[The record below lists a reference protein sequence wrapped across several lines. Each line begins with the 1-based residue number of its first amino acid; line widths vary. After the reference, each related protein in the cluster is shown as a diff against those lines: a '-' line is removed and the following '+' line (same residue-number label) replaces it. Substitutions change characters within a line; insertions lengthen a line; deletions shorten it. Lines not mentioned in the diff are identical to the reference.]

1 MKLGLHAPK
10 KTKTGYSTNVEVLER
25 IAEDHPIVPRI
36 LEYRKLT
43 KLKSTYVEGLLKV
56 ISPVDGRIHTHFQQ
70 TVTATGRVLD
80 RPEPAEYSGPH
91 RAWPRT
97 APHVCRTGRKS
108 RPD

>member
-1 MKLGLHAPK
+1 MLRK

-56 ISPVDGRIHTHFQQ
+56 ISPADGRIHTHFQQ
-70 TVTATGRVLD
+70 TVTATGRLSSNC
-80 RPEPAEYSGPH
+80 PEPAEYSGSH
-91 RAWPRT
+91 RARPRT
-97 APHVCRTGRKS
+97 APHVCRTGQKS
-108 RPD
+108 RPH

>member
-1 MKLGLHAPK
+1 M
-10 KTKTGYSTNVEVLER
+10 LER

-70 TVTATGRVLD
+70 TVTATGRLSSTT
-80 RPEPAEYSGPH
+80 RTCRIFRSAPSLAANCAACLSH
-91 RAWPRT
+91 RT
-97 APHVCRTGRKS
+97 KITS
-108 RPD
+108 